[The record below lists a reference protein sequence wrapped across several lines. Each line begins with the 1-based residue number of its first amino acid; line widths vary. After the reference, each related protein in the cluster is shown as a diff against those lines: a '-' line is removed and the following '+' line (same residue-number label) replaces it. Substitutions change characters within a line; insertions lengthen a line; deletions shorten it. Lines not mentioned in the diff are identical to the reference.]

1 MHCPSHTSHIA
12 SHVNHAP
19 QWAVEHALPISCVPR
34 CLPRKPCPTTGGQAR
49 TTHLA
54 HPMLPPTSPLC
65 KPYPTTGSQART
77 ARLVHPTLPLT
88 SPLHKP
94 HPTMGSRAC
103 TTHLTC
109 PHPSLNSRV
118 CKIKYISNIYCC

>member
-1 MHCPSHTSHIA
+1 MPHNRRSSTHRPSRVSHVA

-19 QWAVEHALPISCVPR
+19 QRAVEHASPVSHVPR
-34 CLPRKPCPTTGGQAR
+34 CLTHKPCPTTGGQAR
-49 TTHLA
+49 TARLA
-54 HPMLPPTSPLC
+54 HP
-65 KPYPTTGSQART
+65 A
-77 ARLVHPTLPLT
+77 LPLT

-94 HPTMGSRAC
+94 HPTMGGRAC
-103 TTHLTC
+103 TARLTC